1 MFVLRPATKKDL
13 PEVYKLAKSA
23 TTGITTLPPDK
34 KILTEKLIKTDKAF
48 SKRAQKPSDELYFF
62 VLEDCLNKCIAG
74 CSAILA
80 SLGGHY
86 PFYSY
91 RLYFEQLESKQLNI
105 QKTIPLL
112 KLKKIYSGP
121 SEICSLMLSSSYRK
135 GGLGRLLSSG
145 RFLFMANYPT
155 RFKKRVI
162 AEMRGFSDENIIS
175 PFWEYMGRPFYE
187 IDFQQADI
195 LSSFQPD
202 FIESLIPRHPIYLNL
217 LPKKA
222 MKYIAK
228 PHPNTLPALKMLTK
242 EGFDFDYEVDI
253 FDAGPQISASV
264 TSIQSVKNSKIKK
277 AHVTKEPLDKAD
289 LFLIANVPQQA
300 KNFRCTSAKA
310 IRSEDNKKLY
320 LEAETLKALKIK
332 IGDSIRYTP
341 LHKPKKD
348 SLWKKAYSSM
358 VNGQWVKEKL

>member
-13 PEVYKLAKSA
+13 PEIYKLSKSA
-23 TTGITTLPPDK
+23 ATGITTLPPDK
-34 KILTEKLIKTDKAF
+34 KILTEKLLKTNKAF
-48 SKRAQKPSDELYFF
+48 TKRVQKPSDELYFF

-74 CSAILA
+74 CCAILA
-80 SLGGHY
+80 SVGGHH

-105 QKTIPLL
+105 KKTIPLL
-112 KLKKIYSGP
+112 KLKKVSSGP
-121 SEICSLMLSSSYRK
+121 TEICSLMLSSSYRK

-155 RFKKRVI
+155 RFKRKVI

-202 FIESLIPRHPIYLNL
+202 FIESLIPKYPIYLNL

-242 EGFDFDYEVDI
+242 EGFAFDYEVDI

-264 TSIQSVKNSKIKK
+264 ASIQSIKNSRIKK
-277 AHVTKEPLDKAD
+277 AFIAKEALEKAD
-289 LFLIANVPQQA
+289 TFLIANIPKQP
-300 KNFRCTSAKA
+300 KDFRCTTAKA
-310 IRSEDNKKLY
+310 IESQDKKSLF
-320 LEAETLKALKIK
+320 LEASILKALKIK
-332 IGDSIRYTP
+332 AGDNIRYTP
-341 LHKPKKD
+341 QHKPKKD